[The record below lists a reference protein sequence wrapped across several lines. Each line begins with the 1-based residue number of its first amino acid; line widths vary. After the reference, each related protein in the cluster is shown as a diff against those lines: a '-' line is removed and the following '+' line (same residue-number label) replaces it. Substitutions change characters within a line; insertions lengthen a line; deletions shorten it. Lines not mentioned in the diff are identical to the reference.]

1 MVQRS
6 RLAIGQVY
14 FSLAYE
20 DDDLTRPIVHSYEY
34 LGMGIDE
41 SSRTPEGNLYV
52 FRFIGSDDRLDLKE
66 HQLPHLI
73 LDVPGLGEELKR
85 WAKAQTARNR

>member
-1 MVQRS
+1 MVQPS
-6 RLAIGQVY
+6 RLAIGRVY

-20 DDDLTRPIVHSYEY
+20 DDDLIRPIVHSYEY
-34 LGMGIDE
+34 LGVGIDE

-66 HQLPHLI
+66 HQLNHVI
-73 LDVPGLGEELKR
+73 LDVPGLAEKLKQ
-85 WAKAQTARNR
+85 WATTQTARSR